1 MIHHHEP
8 YWVKTKHVST
18 CLACMEKIPID
29 AEAFY
34 DPNSRGMWCAAD
46 NCGKAADTMANEQRA
61 NEKAYGKPEIQEAE
75 TVSHIDEVRG
85 DAEAAYGQ
93 HDANTVARIAALE
106 SRFDRAVAKVTVPPL
121 DWNNI
126 KVLVSDHGTV
136 LADLVE
142 RVKALEQHNNRQD
155 ADITTRELKES
166 SETLGE
172 IGARLAKAAAL
183 TAMEAKTLALGR
195 EIAPGVYERELT
207 AEEMSGETVIVG
219 PIEDDK
225 S

>member
-18 CLACMEKIPID
+18 CLACMGKIPID

-93 HDANTVARIAALE
+93 QDPDWNLAKRVTALE
-106 SRFDRAVAKVTVPPL
+106 SRFDRAVANTVVDPV
-121 DWNNI
+121 DWNNM
-126 KVLVSDHGTV
+126 KALVSDLGGGVVALMDRVEGLERHTNLDAV
-136 LADLVE
+136 QAADIKLADL
-142 RVKALEQHNNRQD
+142 
-155 ADITTRELKES
+155 TTRELTAS
-166 SETLGE
+166 GETLGE
-172 IGARLAKAAAL
+172 IGARLAK
-183 TAMEAKTLALGR
+183 ESQHKGN
-195 EIAPGVYERELT
+195 E
-207 AEEMSGETVIVG
+207 S
-219 PIEDDK
+219 
-225 S
+225 